1 MTDAIPLVARAHGF
15 VSRTALIDDGG
26 TLSYGE
32 LLARSARAAA
42 RLMQRAGERAG
53 GRAATDLG
61 GARVAFLVPPSI
73 DYVVAQWGIWRAG
86 GIAVPLCVTH
96 PAPELAYVLDD
107 AGVSCVVVHDEL
119 RARIADVA
127 AARGLPLLSCEEL
140 DAEPATP
147 AAGAAASLPGVEP
160 TRSAMLLYTSG
171 TTGKPKAV
179 LSTHA
184 MLAAQIESV
193 VSAWAWT
200 QDDRI
205 LHVLPLHHLHGV
217 LNALCCALWSGAC
230 CELLPRFDPE
240 RVWTRL
246 EASDGPTLFMAV
258 PTIYAKLA
266 QHWDEAE
273 ADRRT
278 RMSAGCARLRLMVS
292 GSAALPV
299 SMLERWRALS
309 GHTLL
314 ERYGMTEFGM
324 GLGNPLRGERR
335 PGCVGVPFPG
345 IEVRLVDDAGRE
357 VPDETPGQIQVRGPG
372 VFREYFGKPA
382 ATAEAFTDDGWF
394 KTGDVAQRASGV
406 YRILGRESVDILKTG
421 GYKVSALEIE
431 EALRE
436 HPAIA
441 ECAVVGVPDPEWGQR
456 VAAAVVLHAGAKL
469 DLAGLRAFCKERI
482 APYKCPSLL
491 SVLDA
496 LPKNAMGKVQKP
508 EVVKTFA

>member
-1 MTDAIPLVARAHGF
+1 MG
-15 VSRTALIDDGG
+15 
-26 TLSYGE
+26 
-32 LLARSARAAA
+32 
-42 RLMQRAGERAG
+42 
-53 GRAATDLG
+53 ATDLA

-96 PAPELAYVLDD
+96 PSPELAYVLDD
-107 AGVSCVVVHDEL
+107 AAVSCVVVHDEL
-119 RARIADVA
+119 RERIADVA
-127 AARGLPLLSCEEL
+127 EVRGVPLLSCQEL
-140 DAEPATP
+140 DAAPPAT
-147 AAGAAASLPGVEP
+147 ALPRVDSERG
-160 TRSAMLLYTSG
+160 AMLLYTSG

-200 QDDRI
+200 QKDRI

-240 RVWTRL
+240 RMWSRL
-246 EASDGPTLFMAV
+246 EAEDGPTLFMAV

-266 QHWDEAE
+266 QHWDEA
-273 ADRRT
+273 DPTRRA
-278 RMSAGCARLRLMVS
+278 RLSAGCARLRLMVS

-335 PGCVGVPFPG
+335 PGCVGAPFPG
-345 IEVRLVDDAGRE
+345 IDVRLVDDAGRA
-357 VPDETPGQIQVRGPG
+357 VPDESPGQIQVRGPG

-394 KTGDVAQRASGV
+394 KTGDVAQRADGV

-456 VAAAVVLHAGAKL
+456 VAAAVVLREGTAL
-469 DLAGLRAFCKERI
+469 DLSALRAFCKERI

-491 SVLDA
+491 RVVGA

-508 EVVKTFA
+508 EVVKTFV